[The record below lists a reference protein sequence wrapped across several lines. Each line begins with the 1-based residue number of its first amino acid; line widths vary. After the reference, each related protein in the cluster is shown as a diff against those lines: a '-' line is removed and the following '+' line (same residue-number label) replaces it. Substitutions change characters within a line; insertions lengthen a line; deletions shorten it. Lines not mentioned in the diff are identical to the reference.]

1 MSKVALW
8 KIFEE
13 RSSWEILKCNH
24 EHVTIYNLVF
34 SRFIFRYD
42 PLFETPYKQGVWKRR
57 LSVKIRTHMW
67 QFLCKQK
74 NVKKY
79 VVISKPKKRITC
91 QNLFYRNS
99 LYFFTSCNAQTYFN
113 HSKSQKHSQELT
125 NRHCEIK
132 TQLRRSW
139 TQISVCIWQKGY
151 IINLIPR

>member
-24 EHVTIYNLVF
+24 EYVIIYNLVF

-79 VVISKPKKRITC
+79 VFISKPKKKELLAKTSSTEILYISSPVAVHRLISIF
-91 QNLFYRNS
+91 QSHKNIHRNW
-99 LYFFTSCNAQTYFN
+99 QTDTV
-113 HSKSQKHSQELT
+113 KL
-125 NRHCEIK
+125 
-132 TQLRRSW
+132 
-139 TQISVCIWQKGY
+139 
-151 IINLIPR
+151 